1 MKSFAIAAVAA
12 LVSIVAATHPDVV
25 ADALG
30 SAGLTGLAGGGEK
43 AKVELPVG
51 ITLEASTAPPTPPPT
66 GRTNTWHPAHPGV
79 TIDGCDAQD
88 KEWHY
93 VHPCESCQEGSHTW
107 TTSTATAVVTKTIV
121 DCAPTVA
128 DCPARITAVTTV
140 TTSICPATN
149 TAAPPSIANVTVTA
163 VPSPV
168 STVEA
173 TTVPVI
179 NSQVSSVEVTVV
191 ETPCPDSTSAA
202 AAPPAKTPVQVWTTA
217 SAPVQPT
224 RAPAPPP
231 ASAAPPVR
239 PGNNTQAQPPVI
251 VNGGAQAQIG
261 LFAAVAAVAALL

>member
-12 LVSIVAATHPDVV
+12 LVSIVAAHPDAVE
-25 ADALG
+25 DALR
-30 SAGLTGLAGGGEK
+30 SAGLTGLTGGEI
-43 AKVELPVG
+43 AQAVLPAG
-51 ITLEASTAPPTPPPT
+51 ITLTAATSPQVPPPS

-88 KEWHY
+88 EEWHY
-93 VHPCESCQEGSHTW
+93 VHPCEACKEESHTW
-107 TTSTATAVVTKTIV
+107 TTSTTTAVVTKTII

-173 TTVPVI
+173 TTIPVS
-179 NSQVSSVEVTVV
+179 NSQSSVEVTVI
-191 ETPCPDSTSAA
+191 ETPCPATTTAVAA
-202 AAPPAKTPVQVWTTA
+202 PPPAKTPVQVWTTA
-217 SAPVQPT
+217 SAPAQPT

-231 ASAAPPVR
+231 ASVAPPVR
-239 PGNNTQAQPPVI
+239 PGNNTQVQPPVI

>member
-1 MKSFAIAAVAA
+1 MKSFAIAAVTA
-12 LVSIVAATHPDVV
+12 LVTIVAAHPDVV
-25 ADALG
+25 GDALG
-30 SAGLTGLAGGGEK
+30 RAGLTGFTGGESAK
-43 AKVELPVG
+43 AILPAG
-51 ITLEASTAPPTPPPT
+51 ITLEASTGPQAPPPT

-79 TIDGCDAQD
+79 TIDGCDAED
-88 KEWHY
+88 EEWHY

-107 TTSTATAVVTKTIV
+107 TTSTATAIVTKTIV

-163 VPSPV
+163 VPSPA

-173 TTVPVI
+173 TSVPVI
-179 NSQVSSVEVTVV
+179 ESQVSSVEVTVV
-191 ETPCPDSTSAA
+191 ETPCPETTSAA
-202 AAPPAKTPVQVWTTA
+202 APPPAKTPVQVWTTA
-217 SAPVQPT
+217 SAP
-224 RAPAPPP
+224 APPP
-231 ASAAPPVR
+231 ASVAPPVR
-239 PGNNTQAQPPVI
+239 PGNNTQPPVI

>member
-12 LVSIVAATHPDVV
+12 LVSIVAANPDAVE
-25 ADALG
+25 DALR
-30 SAGLTGLAGGGEK
+30 SAGLTDITGGEIAK
-43 AKVELPVG
+43 AILPAG
-51 ITLEASTAPPTPPPT
+51 ITLEASAGPQVPPPT

-88 KEWHY
+88 EEWHY
-93 VHPCESCQEGSHTW
+93 VHPCESCQEESHTW

-149 TAAPPSIANVTVTA
+149 TAAPPSIVNVTVTA
-163 VPSPV
+163 APSPV
-168 STVEA
+168 STVEV
-173 TTVPVI
+173 TTVPVV
-179 NSQVSSVEVTVV
+179 NSQVSPVEVTVV
-191 ETPCPDSTSAA
+191 ETTTA
-202 AAPPAKTPVQVWTTA
+202 AAPPPTKTPVQVWTTA
-217 SAPVQPT
+217 PAPAQPT
-224 RAPAPPP
+224 KAPAPPP
-231 ASAAPPVR
+231 ASVAPPVR